1 MSASAAHRATGAS
14 AHRATPASFA
24 PAFAAALVQR
34 IRPTLRDGLRGAP
47 LAGARAGARAVTT
60 TRAPRTRLAH
70 ARLGAPAVG
79 AAPVRFADTRLA
91 RAVVV
96 ALLAMVVASG
106 LVMLIGQQA
115 SAAPVAPTSP
125 TAPAQPG
132 TGTGSTGGTGST
144 EGTTG
149 TVPGETPDFT
159 ESDQTVTDGTGTGGL
174 NIDINGPDGAPSQ
187 AIVTL
192 LGITL
197 LSVAPALLLMMTSFT
212 KIFVVLAMTRNA
224 LALPSIPPNQVLAG
238 LALFLSLFIMAPI
251 LGHINDDAVQPYLNG
266 QLDFQGAIDAGA
278 APLREFMLA
287 HTREEDLA
295 LMTRSADQ
303 PNPSSQADVP
313 MLTLIPSFMISEL
326 RAAFIIGFVIF
337 IPFLVIDLVVSAALM
352 SMGMM
357 MLPPV
362 MISLPFKILL
372 FVLVDGWGLIITS
385 LIESYQVAA

>member
-1 MSASAAHRATGAS
+1 M
-14 AHRATPASFA
+14 
-24 PAFAAALVQR
+24 
-34 IRPTLRDGLRGAP
+34 
-47 LAGARAGARAVTT
+47 
-60 TRAPRTRLAH
+60 
-70 ARLGAPAVG
+70 
-79 AAPVRFADTRLA
+79 
-91 RAVVV
+91 
-96 ALLAMVVASG
+96 
-106 LVMLIGQQA
+106 
-115 SAAPVAPTSP
+115 
-125 TAPAQPG
+125 
-132 TGTGSTGGTGST
+132 
-144 EGTTG
+144 
-149 TVPGETPDFT
+149 
-159 ESDQTVTDGTGTGGL
+159 

-303 PNPSSQADVP
+303 PNPASQADVP

>member
-1 MSASAAHRATGAS
+1 MTGRAPST
-14 AHRATPASFA
+14 RTTRASFA
-24 PAFAAALVQR
+24 SSVRRLA
-34 IRPTLRDGLRGAP
+34 RPTLRDGLRGAP
-47 LAGARAGARAVTT
+47 VAGRTPGRHAERRTLARHVVGSA
-60 TRAPRTRLAH
+60 
-70 ARLGAPAVG
+70 AVG
-79 AAPVRFADTRLA
+79 TAPVRFADTRLA
-91 RAVVV
+91 RGVVV
-96 ALLAMVVASG
+96 ALLAMIVASG
-106 LVMLIGQQA
+106 LIMLIGQQA
-115 SAAPVAPTSP
+115 LAAPVEP
-125 TAPAQPG
+125 TAPTAPVDPG
-132 TGTGSTGGTGST
+132 TGTDTETDGTTGST
-144 EGTTG
+144 PT
-149 TVPGETPDFT
+149 DFT
-159 ESDQTVTDGTGTGGL
+159 DTDQTESDGTGTGGL
-174 NIDINGPDGAPSQ
+174 NIDINGPDGTPST
-187 AIVTL
+187 AVVTL

-238 LALFLSLFIMAPI
+238 LALFLSLFIMAPV

-266 QLDFQGAIDAGA
+266 QIDFQGAIDAGS

-287 HTREEDLA
+287 HTRQEDLA
-295 LMTRSADQ
+295 LMTRSANQ
-303 PNPSSQADVP
+303 PNPENQAAVP

-385 LIESYQVAA
+385 LIESYQVTA